1 MIAAPPAPAWA
12 RSELVPTVNGGAS
25 TLWLPTLPP
34 YVPVVDWDAFLAGH
48 PEVYTAAGGAKWP
61 GFTWNQDEHV
71 TLIGPTG
78 VGKSTLVRELLPYRK
93 FVWIAGAKPV
103 DETLD
108 KYVRE
113 DGFTIK
119 DMLAA
124 LPKARRRRNFQTRQV
139 TVEPIKLLVRPKFVD
154 SETGLSYEDH
164 QASIFRPLL
173 RQSFAEGGWCH
184 VADDLD
190 YMVNDLGLERYYR
203 RLYAL
208 GRAGK
213 SIVVSNLQR
222 PRNVPLLAYSSA
234 THLFIYCTN
243 DDDDLKRLE
252 GLGGLPTKLIRSIVA
267 SLPHHVVLYV
277 NTRDRSMAVTKV
289 GRSAA

>member
-1 MIAAPPAPAWA
+1 MTAAAPAWA
-12 RSELVPTVNGGAS
+12 PAD
-25 TLWLPTLPP
+25 WLSSLPAG
-34 YVPVVDWDAFLAGH
+34 VPVMEWPDFLAGRA
-48 PEVYTAAGGAKWP
+48 EVWQRDSTGAPVSWPWP

-78 VGKSTLVRELLPYRK
+78 VGKSTLVREILPYRK
-93 FVWIAGAKPV
+93 FVWLAACKPV
-103 DETLD
+103 DATID
-108 KYVRE
+108 RFVRE
-113 DGFTIK
+113 DGFQIEADPGK
-119 DMLAA
+119 
-124 LPKARRRRNFQTRQV
+124 LPTPRRRRDWRAGQV
-139 TVEPIKLLVRPKFVD
+139 VVEPVRLVVRPKFVD
-154 SETGLSYEDH
+154 TPELTYEQH
-164 QASIFRPLL
+164 QAQVFTPLL
-173 RQSFAEGGWCH
+173 RASFAQGGWCH

-190 YMVNDLGLERYYR
+190 YMCNQLGLTVFYE

-234 THLFIYCTN
+234 THLFIWCTN

-252 GLGGLPTKLIRSIVA
+252 GLGGLPTKLIRAIVA
-267 SLPHHVVLYV
+267 ALPQHVCLYV

-289 GRSAA
+289 GR

>member
-1 MIAAPPAPAWA
+1 MTDAPGWAPAP
-12 RSELVPTVNGGAS
+12 
-25 TLWLPTLPP
+25 WLANLPAG
-34 YVPVVDWDAFLAGH
+34 VPVLTWDEFLTGA
-48 PEVYTAAGGAKWP
+48 PSSLRAARWP
-61 GFTWNQDEHV
+61 GFVWNQDEHV

-78 VGKSTLVRELLPYRK
+78 VGKSTLVREILPYRK
-93 FVWIAGAKPV
+93 FVWIAAAKPV
-103 DETLD
+103 DATID
-108 KYVRE
+108 RYVRE
-113 DGFTIK
+113 DRYK
-119 DMLAA
+119 LAA
-124 LPKARRRRNFQTRQV
+124 DPKVLPTPRRRYNRSTGGRE
-139 TVEPIKLLVRPKFVD
+139 TEPVRLIVRPRFIDVP
-154 SETGLSYEDH
+154 GLTYEQH
-164 QASIFRPLL
+164 QAQVFTPLL
-173 RQSFAEGGWCH
+173 RASFAQGGWCH

-190 YMVNDLGLERYYR
+190 YMCNQLGLTVFYE

-252 GLGGLPTKLIRSIVA
+252 GLGGLPTKLIRAIVA

-289 GRSAA
+289 GS

>member
-1 MIAAPPAPAWA
+1 MTQTLSAPSWAPAA
-12 RSELVPTVNGGAS
+12 
-25 TLWLPTLPP
+25 WLQTLPAG
-34 YVPVVDWDAFLAGH
+34 VPVVEWAAFLS
-48 PEVYTAAGGAKWP
+48 GGQAIARTLDGAWQVQTWP
-61 GFTWNQDEHV
+61 GFVWNQDEHV

-78 VGKSTLVRELLPYRK
+78 VGKSTLVREILPYRK
-93 FVWIAGAKPV
+93 FVWIAAAKPV
-103 DETLD
+103 DETID
-108 KYVRE
+108 RYVRE
-113 DGFTIK
+113 DGFKI
-119 DMLAA
+119 AA
-124 LPKARRRRNFQTRQV
+124 DPKVLPRPKVSGGFLGAR
-139 TVEPIKLLVRPKFVD
+139 TVEPVKLIVRPRFID
-154 SETGLSYEDH
+154 TPTLTYEQH
-164 QASIFRPLL
+164 QAQVFTPLL
-173 RQSFAEGGWCH
+173 RASFAQGGWCH

-190 YMVNDLGLERYYR
+190 YMCNQLGLTVFYE

-252 GLGGLPTKLIRSIVA
+252 GLGGLPTKLIRAIVA

-289 GRSAA
+289 GR